1 MSEEILNQ
9 NESATNAMTV
19 TESMK
24 VTWVACLYNDQYQ
37 LARGVTG
44 LKDFAE
50 E

>member
-24 VTWVACLYNDQYQ
+24 K